1 MQVDDVFLKELRIS
15 CIRNAKDL
23 LVEASLLFQQ
33 KKYSRSAFL
42 AITSY
47 EESLKAGL
55 VSSYRYEHL
64 SKTQFKKIWRNHDL
78 KMLTKYA
85 HVAVYEHLKTGRIIQ
100 RLKFPE
106 HKDKVTKIIQER
118 MNSLYVDIKK
128 DEILEPKI
136 IRNQQAQKYIRVAKR
151 NIYWEEMFQS
161 IEKELEDENNRE
173 KEMAGIK

>member
-1 MQVDDVFLKELRIS
+1 MPVDDVFLKELRIS

-106 HKDKVTKIIQER
+106 HKDKVTKIIQE
-118 MNSLYVDIKK
+118 
-128 DEILEPKI
+128 ILEPKI

-151 NIYWEEMFQS
+151 NIDWEEMFQS

>member
-1 MQVDDVFLKELRIS
+1 
-15 CIRNAKDL
+15 
-23 LVEASLLFQQ
+23 
-33 KKYSRSAFL
+33 
-42 AITSY
+42 
-47 EESLKAGL
+47 
-55 VSSYRYEHL
+55 
-64 SKTQFKKIWRNHDL
+64 
-78 KMLTKYA
+78 MLTKYA

-151 NIYWEEMFQS
+151 NIDWEEMFQS